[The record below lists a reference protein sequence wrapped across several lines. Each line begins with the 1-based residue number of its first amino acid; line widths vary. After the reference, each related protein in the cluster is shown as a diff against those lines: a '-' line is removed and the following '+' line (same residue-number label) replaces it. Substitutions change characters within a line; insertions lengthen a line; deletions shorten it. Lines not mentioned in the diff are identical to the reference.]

1 MKPVALLLSSL
12 LISAVAGAPAWAAEA
27 AASTKPDLAKGEAIS
42 TNVCVAC
49 HSADGSRGSPAN
61 PILQGQHPEY
71 LVKQLTEF
79 KAGKRSSPI
88 MRGIASTLSAEDMKN
103 VAAFYATKHAK
114 PGFAKNKDSAELGEK
129 IFRGGIAERSIPA
142 CAGCHSPDGAGIPSQ
157 YPRLAGQHADYA
169 AAQLVAFRSAARDN
183 SAPMVGIAAK
193 MNDRE
198 IKAVADYIAGL
209 R

>member
-1 MKPVALLLSSL
+1 MKPVVLLLSSL
-12 LISAVAGAPAWAAEA
+12 LMSAVAGAPAWAAEA
-27 AASTKPDLAKGEAIS
+27 AASAKPDLAKGEAIS
-42 TNVCVAC
+42 TNVCIAC
-49 HSADGSRGSPAN
+49 HSADGTRGSPAN

-71 LVKQLTEF
+71 LVKELTEF

-114 PGFAKNKDSAELGEK
+114 PGFAKNKDSAVLGEK
-129 IFRGGIAERSIPA
+129 IFRGGVAERSIPA
-142 CAGCHSPDGAGIPSQ
+142 CAGCHSPNGSGIPSQ